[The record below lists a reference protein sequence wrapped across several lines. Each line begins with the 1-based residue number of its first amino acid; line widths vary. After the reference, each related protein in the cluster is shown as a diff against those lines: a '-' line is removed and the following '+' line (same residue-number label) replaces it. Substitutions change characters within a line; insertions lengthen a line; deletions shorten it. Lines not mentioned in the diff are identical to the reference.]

1 MSFWMTG
8 FTVQTLSKV
17 SNSEDHLVK
26 GAALG
31 SILLVIN
38 GQSYKLMF
46 KLKYHVSSKH
56 LVTLMR
62 RCTQV

>member
-1 MSFWMTG
+1 MSFWITG
-8 FTVQTLSKV
+8 FTVQMLSKV
-17 SNSEDHLVK
+17 SNNEGHHCK
-26 GAALG
+26 GTASG

-46 KLKYHVSSKH
+46 KLKYHVSTKH

>member
-17 SNSEDHLVK
+17 SNNEDHLVK

-46 KLKYHVSSKH
+46 KLKHHVSSKH